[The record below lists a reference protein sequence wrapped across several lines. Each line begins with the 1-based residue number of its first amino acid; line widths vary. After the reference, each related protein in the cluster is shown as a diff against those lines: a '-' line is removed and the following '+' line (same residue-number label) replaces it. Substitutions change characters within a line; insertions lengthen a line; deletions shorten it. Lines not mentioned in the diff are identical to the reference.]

1 MSSVGY
7 ASSSLYSN
15 MFSPSILTWPPSLY
29 VSLEVRPCEWK
40 YTSKKSWPVVGCQR
54 ATTSARFRCLGNGPT
69 VAEPPMT
76 FQVFGS
82 YLGHASL
89 YLLMNVEM
97 LLFSVSGTSGWRTW
111 LLAWRFG
118 CLFH

>member
-7 ASSSLYSN
+7 ASSPLYSN

-54 ATTSARFRCLGNGPT
+54 ATISARFRCLGIGPT
-69 VAEPPMT
+69 VARASHDFPG
-76 FQVFGS
+76 VWG
-82 YLGHASL
+82 YLGHASIFA
-89 YLLMNVEM
+89 NECGNA
-97 LLFSVSGTSGWRTW
+97 FCSS
-111 LLAWRFG
+111 
-118 CLFH
+118 